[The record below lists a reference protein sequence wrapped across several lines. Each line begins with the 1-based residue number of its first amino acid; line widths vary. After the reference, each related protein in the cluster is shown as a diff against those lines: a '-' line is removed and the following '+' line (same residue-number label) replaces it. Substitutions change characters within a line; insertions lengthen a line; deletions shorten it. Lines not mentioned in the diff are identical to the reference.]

1 LRFQALVESAPL
13 LGTIYSGDETM
24 KGLTGEFGGTPDIF
38 FKSNNRDGVA
48 SIVEDDEIRQIEQD
62 KDPEE
67 AFDEELD
74 DADAEEEEDDE
85 LAQENAVD
93 RAAERNSL

>member
-1 LRFQALVESAPL
+1 
-13 LGTIYSGDETM
+13 M

-62 KDPEE
+62 TDKAAEAGEGE